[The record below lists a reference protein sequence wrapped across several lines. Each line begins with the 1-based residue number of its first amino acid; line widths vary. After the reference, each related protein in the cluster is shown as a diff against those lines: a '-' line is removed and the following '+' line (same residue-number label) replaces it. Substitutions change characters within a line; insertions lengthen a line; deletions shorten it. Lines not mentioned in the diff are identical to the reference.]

1 MYTIYSIL
9 LFLLCAISITT
20 LVYIGVLLI
29 KRCLLCVNY
38 EDEYDIEAPRKHS
51 EHTNFTRWNSNEK
64 VINYNA
70 LM

>member
-9 LFLLCAISITT
+9 LFLLCAISITI
-20 LVYIGVLLI
+20 LVYIGFLLI
-29 KRCLLCVNY
+29 KRCLLCINY
-38 EDEYDIEAPRKHS
+38 EDEHDIEAPRKYS
-51 EHTNFTRWNSNEK
+51 EHTGFTTCNSNEK